1 MHAFWVHP
9 SHAKVLHSWT
19 EMIIQSP
26 ISRNKTKIFE
36 TFWQPK
42 AVTKYEGLK
51 FCCDACFFCV
61 CVLFLLQAADSSKDM
76 EKTDYSNKSLALL
89 VLSEI

>member
-19 EMIIQSP
+19 EMVIQSP

-42 AVTKYEGLK
+42 AVTKYEGLN
-51 FCCDACFFCV
+51 FCCDACFFV
-61 CVLFLLQAADSSKDM
+61 CFLLQAADSSKDM
-76 EKTDYSNKSLALL
+76 EKNEHSNKSLALL
-89 VLSEI
+89 VLSEL